1 MNLATVFILISMI
14 IDAMGFGLIL
24 PVAPRLIMQLTGTD
38 LNGAA
43 PIAGYLIVAYAT
55 MQFFF
60 APVVGAMSDHFGRRP
75 VLLASMAAL
84 TLDYLLMSVA
94 PSITWLFVGRLIAG
108 VAGATYPT
116 ANAVISDLY
125 PAEQRARYFGLIGAS
140 WGIGFIAGPAIG
152 GLLAGFSTRMPF
164 YAAASLAA
172 LNFLLGLA
180 VFPETLAS
188 NLRRPFSIARA
199 HLIGSVQQL
208 RQHSGLM
215 LLLAVIFLYQI
226 AHDALPSTWA
236 FFSMRQL
243 SWTPQQVGLS
253 LAAVGITTVIV
264 QGGLIAPIVK
274 RIGEANA
281 VRVGF
286 FTGVLSMAG
295 YAFASTDWMIYVLIG
310 IGAFFGLAMPSMQS
324 MMSRGVPADAQ
335 GELQGAIAGLQ
346 SVSAIIAPFVMTQLF
361 HWATRPA
368 AGRGFPGAPMLLG
381 AVMLTCAALLFAVAM
396 RRVATATHRTP

>member
-1 MNLATVFILISMI
+1 MNFATVFILIAMI

-24 PVAPRLIMQLTGTD
+24 PVAPRLIMELTGTD

-55 MQFFF
+55 MQFYF

-84 TLDYLLMSVA
+84 AFDYLLMSVA
-94 PSITWLFVGRLIAG
+94 PSIAWLFIGRLIAG

-125 PAEQRARYFGLIGAS
+125 PADQRARYFGLIGAA

-152 GLLAGFSTRMPF
+152 GLLAGLSTRTPF
-164 YAAASLAA
+164 YAAAGLAA
-172 LNFLLGLA
+172 LNFVLGLF
-180 VFPETLAS
+180 VFPETLAR

-208 RQHSGLM
+208 RGYSGLM
-215 LLLAVIFLYQI
+215 LLVAVIFLYQI
-226 AHDALPSTWA
+226 AHDALPTTWA

-253 LAAVGITTVIV
+253 LAAVGVTTVIV
-264 QGGLIAPIVK
+264 QGALIAPIVN
-274 RIGEANA
+274 RIGEVNA

-286 FTGVLSMAG
+286 VAGILSMAG
-295 YAFASTDWMIYVLIG
+295 YAFASTTWMIYVFIG

-324 MMSRGVPADAQ
+324 MMSRRVPADAQ
-335 GELQGAIAGLQ
+335 GELQGALAGLQ

-381 AVMLTCAALLFAVAM
+381 AVMLACAALLFAVAM
-396 RRVATATHRTP
+396 RRVGAATHGT